1 MPKAQRQA
9 LYKRLRHAL
18 RHQADGVE
26 VVMEALRALATTQR
40 SKAIT
45 RALRYVEAH
54 AHRMRY
60 VTLEARKL
68 PIGSGQ
74 VESAVRRVI
83 NLRFKAPGSFWTET
97 TVSGLMHLRAAFK
110 AGRWDEV
117 MIGVLTGTFQM
128 PSYAACCAGPS
139 PVCMPGYA
147 LTVVYQLAAGLPPS
161 QASGTIALY

>member
-1 MPKAQRQA
+1 
-9 LYKRLRHAL
+9 
-18 RHQADGVE
+18 
-26 VVMEALRALATTQR
+26 MEALRALATTQR
-40 SKAIT
+40 GKAIT

-68 PIGSGQ
+68 SIGSGQ

-117 MIGVLTGTFQM
+117 MIGVLTGHI
-128 PSYAACCAGPS
+128 PDAKLCAS
-139 PVCMPGYA
+139 EHKR
-147 LTVVYQLAAGLPPS
+147 QLIGRQRPRNVTRPKRS
-161 QASGTIALY
+161 